1 MDEKGRLEATMEE
14 DCDGVSDDFSEEMLK
29 QYLREEERRAQ
40 HQAALIKLREKALK
54 DKAKA
59 EMEYLDQLKAQN
71 KGDADKMSTIKKR
84 QRAVVIKL
92 QEEQVTIL
100 FFKRLHERSEKSYIS
115 RDDFFLFF
123 FHEKFEIFLRSILIF
138 RCLACDFFLRSVHF
152 HC

>member
-1 MDEKGRLEATMEE
+1 MDEKGSLEATMGE

-92 QEEQVTIL
+92 QEEQVTNF

-115 RDDFFLFF
+115 RDDCFF
-123 FHEKFEIFLRSILIF
+123 FSRKL
-138 RCLACDFFLRSVHF
+138 
-152 HC
+152 